1 MKKVFMVIPVIVVVV
16 VAVFGA
22 YFLFFQGAKP
32 PGGSSS
38 TDTGTV
44 VKYKTVSFVDSEGIG
59 TKAFSMLIPT
69 DWQSEGSIDWIL
81 DNPAMPVAGEFRAWN
96 PDGNEEFDYFPNQ
109 AFFWSDN
116 PMIEQTFPPGTYYF
130 GALVHEPL
138 EPVEA
143 LKEFALPLLGKDV
156 EDMEVINEKTLPD
169 VSSFFETGTDPSTGV
184 ITSAKGGKIGVEY
197 TLNGVAM
204 EDEMYCVIQSQDIPI
219 PTYLGTYRNVNW
231 YMTYLQSFRAEKGKL
246 NSEAKVFQTIS
257 YFARTDVNW
266 LNKYNQVVNYLIQ
279 QQIKQIES
287 LGQLSSIVSQT
298 SNEISDANYD
308 AWEQSQNVKDR
319 LADDFSDSTL
329 DIQSYTNPID
339 GNTVDL
345 PSGYSS
351 AWTNSLGE
359 YILSDSASYN
369 PNTESNLNWEQLTT
383 P

>member
-1 MKKVFMVIPVIVVVV
+1 M
-16 VAVFGA
+16 
-22 YFLFFQGAKP
+22 
-32 PGGSSS
+32 
-38 TDTGTV
+38 
-44 VKYKTVSFVDSEGIG
+44 
-59 TKAFSMLIPT
+59 
-69 DWQSEGSIDWIL
+69 
-81 DNPAMPVAGEFRAWN
+81 
-96 PDGNEEFDYFPNQ
+96 
-109 AFFWSDN
+109 
-116 PMIEQTFPPGTYYF
+116 
-130 GALVHEPL
+130 
-138 EPVEA
+138 
-143 LKEFALPLLGKDV
+143 KEFALPLLGKDV
-156 EDMEVINEKTLPD
+156 EDLEVVSEKALPE
-169 VSSFFETGTDPSTGV
+169 VSSFFETETDPSTGV
-184 ITSAKGGKIGVEY
+184 ITSAKGGKILVEY

-246 NSEAKVFQTIS
+246 DSEAKVFQTIS
-257 YFARTDVNW
+257 YFARTDVSW

-287 LGQLSSIVSQT
+287 LGQLSNIVSQT

-319 LADDFSDSTL
+319 LADDFSDSIL

-339 GNTVDL
+339 GSTVDL

-359 YILSDSASYN
+359 YVLSDSASYN
-369 PNTESNLNWEQLTT
+369 PNTESNLDWQELTM